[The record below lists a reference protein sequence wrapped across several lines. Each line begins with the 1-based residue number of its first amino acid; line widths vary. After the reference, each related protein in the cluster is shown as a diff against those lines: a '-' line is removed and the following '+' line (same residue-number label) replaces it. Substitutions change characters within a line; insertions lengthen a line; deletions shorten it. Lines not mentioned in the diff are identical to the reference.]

1 MHWRPGLCLGSRCES
16 SQRFPDPE
24 LGYKGRGEEGKES
37 EGTKDKGKGRVEELI
52 EEGLGRE
59 SEMGKGR
66 GEGKG
71 TCVAPSFSM
80 YIRHWSPLRA
90 KAKHLHLQKNSSTPR
105 ASNAHAEGVP
115 LEFCNGDGALKT
127 GAMGQARQWKSLTM
141 RAFV

>member
-1 MHWRPGLCLGSRCES
+1 MRAHNV
-16 SQRFPDPE
+16 SQTPSWAI
-24 LGYKGRGEEGKES
+24 KGGEKKEKES

-80 YIRHWSPLRA
+80 YIRH
-90 KAKHLHLQKNSSTPR
+90 
-105 ASNAHAEGVP
+105 
-115 LEFCNGDGALKT
+115 
-127 GAMGQARQWKSLTM
+127 
-141 RAFV
+141 